1 MMKCKTKWRKC
12 CCVNLFSISGSRHH
26 SFTHLHCG
34 SDLLMDICLKW
45 KQEVFI
51 HHAAVMAS
59 AGPWCL
65 LHGCISVIYELTN
78 CFCPDVFLWSDH
90 LLSAK
95 VISCAFFFF
104 FCLENPSR
112 REWNVW
118 LILLGMLFFIIE
130 LSPRSTEGLLGIVAN
145 SWEWSSR
152 LLLSGWFSV
161 TFVPQSCYAV

>member
-34 SDLLMDICLKW
+34 SALLMDICLKW

-104 FCLENPSR
+104 FLSWESIKERVECLVAIIG
-112 REWNVW
+112 NV
-118 LILLGMLFFIIE
+118 IFHHRIITSVNRGTVRNCCKQLGMIQQ
-130 LSPRSTEGLLGIVAN
+130 VVVV
-145 SWEWSSR
+145 WM
-152 LLLSGWFSV
+152 V
-161 TFVPQSCYAV
+161 